1 MNEEFVNVF
10 IEMMNK
16 KIEELSRAEIML
28 QTRLAIAEKLIAS
41 LQTENAN
48 LISENEKSQASLNK
62 KVVKKEN
69 ESVF

>member
-62 KVVKKEN
+62 KVAKKEN